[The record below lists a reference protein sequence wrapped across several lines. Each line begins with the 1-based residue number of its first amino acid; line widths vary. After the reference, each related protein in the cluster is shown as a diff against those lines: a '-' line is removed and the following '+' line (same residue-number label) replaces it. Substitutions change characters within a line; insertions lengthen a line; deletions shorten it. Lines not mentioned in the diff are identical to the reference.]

1 MAWGFVAASSFILA
15 GGVVLFWIRRREPA
29 VAKRDWC
36 NTACFASVAVLAQVS
51 AFLGQ
56 SLPCWAFFALN
67 YALAAFIPGLIAAR
81 FFGLYARYAR
91 QAEAVR
97 APMSGPADPTDA
109 REPSK
114 TSRASGGWCSAYS
127 AWLAAVL
134 LRYKLD
140 APHRNVLVALV
151 TVGPWS
157 VYAILRFATSPYRC
171 ESGTGCMFDWVDVF
185 MATAVTVC
193 SYLIGI
199 PAFWYLSHVPDTLHL
214 RFEVLRHLAVWP
226 PMVVWTLT
234 DLALPRGQH
243 VALHAIYGL
252 VVGCTLTLVSTMW
265 IPALQSFPSRFA
277 RGRTGAPPLLSSSNP
292 SEGPRSEVQQAAVTS
307 RAIAPPHDGPIL
319 RAIAMHPLLKS
330 SSVVAG
336 CSPRLGSLGAPA
348 MPTLDGLVCVAA
360 RFLHPVP
367 TNEDIFRLL
376 RSRATAIRDSG
387 RATDLLCALLLAT
400 NAGRALLFETL
411 RLDLSAEFLGFIV
424 DSEAYRA
431 TADAW
436 LPFVILTDSSD
447 AGEAS
452 TATSARLYSRLRT
465 SLTLLVA
472 RYVELGA
479 PHYIA
484 VDPADATVLLRAMV
498 QLREREADSTAALV
512 CVESVLVAL
521 ANAEL
526 RAFEAIID
534 PVQMRMRTRTDLF
547 DAWAAATLQEVSR
560 PAVDELEVE
569 VAA

>member
-1 MAWGFVAASSFILA
+1 MGFCRRVFLHSYRGHSSLLDPPPRARRGEARLVQYCMLCERCCTSASF
-15 GGVVLFWIRRREPA
+15 GVFGAIA
-29 VAKRDWC
+29 
-36 NTACFASVAVLAQVS
+36 AVLG
-51 AFLGQ
+51 FLRPE
-56 SLPCWAFFALN
+56 LRPRCVH
-67 YALAAFIPGLIAAR
+67 PGLIAAR

-97 APMSGPADPTDA
+97 APVSSAADPTNA
-109 REPSK
+109 LEPSE
-114 TSRASGGWCSAYS
+114 TSRVSDGWCSAYS
-127 AWLAAVL
+127 EWLAAVL

-140 APHRNVLVALV
+140 VPHRNVLVTLV
-151 TVGPWS
+151 TLGPWS

-171 ESGTGCMFDWVDVF
+171 ESGTGCMFDWADVF
-185 MATAVTVC
+185 MATAVTAC
-193 SYLIGI
+193 SYLLGI

-243 VALHAIYGL
+243 AALHAIYGL

-265 IPALQSFPSRFA
+265 IPAIQSFPSRIA
-277 RGRTGAPPLLSSSNP
+277 RGRAAAPALLSSSNP
-292 SEGPRSEVQQAAVTS
+292 SEGLRAEAQGTAATS
-307 RAIAPPHDGPIL
+307 CEIAPMHDGPIL
-319 RAIAMHPLLKS
+319 RAVAMHPLLRS

-336 CSPRLGSLGAPA
+336 CITRLGPLGAPA
-348 MPTLDGLVCVAA
+348 IPTIDGLVRVAA

-367 TNEDIFRLL
+367 TDKDIFRLL
-376 RSRATAIRDSG
+376 KSRATAIRDSG

-400 NAGRALLFETL
+400 NTGRVLLFETL

-436 LPFVILTDSSD
+436 LPFVILSDSSEG
-447 AGEAS
+447 GEAS
-452 TATSARLYSRLRT
+452 TLTSARLYSRLRT

-484 VDPADATVLLRAMV
+484 VDPADAAVLLRAMV
-498 QLREREADSTAALV
+498 QLREREADSTAALA

-534 PVQMRMRTRTDLF
+534 PVQMRMRTRAELF
-547 DAWAAATLQEVSR
+547 DAWAAATLQEVSH